1 MPYDSYDFLFAE
13 KMYNM
18 TRHPAVVNLQQQYG
32 DYITSLN
39 SINLGDMA
47 DQYTSAMYNAREKI
61 SARLVGLK
69 DRFNSP
75 IVQHVSIS
83 WLTGNAH
90 HIINEF

>member
-1 MPYDSYDFLFAE
+1 MCDHLVMAYNNFDFLIAE

-18 TRHPAVVNLQQQYG
+18 TRHPTVVNLQQQYG

-61 SARLVGLK
+61 SAGLVGLK
-69 DRFNSP
+69 DHFNSP
-75 IVQHVSIS
+75 IVQHVSMS
-83 WLTGNAH
+83 
-90 HIINEF
+90 